1 MVLSMVWVAVVLGL
15 LVGVGMA
22 MPVFLSARLLR
33 TKTPGSAVFGAMG
46 SMFGGMILGLILMLV
61 YWFVAPAG
69 FTSFAFALVGGFA
82 VCAGVGGVKAA
93 HSAHHSQEMEK

>member
-1 MVLSMVWVAVVLGL
+1 MVLSTVWVAVVLGL

-22 MPVFLSARLLR
+22 TPIFLSARLLR
-33 TKTPGSAVFGAMG
+33 TKTPENAVFGAMG
-46 SMFGGMILGLILMLV
+46 SVFGGMILGLVLMLA

-69 FTSFAFALVGGFA
+69 FTYFAFALVGGFA

-93 HSAHHSQEMEK
+93 RAHHSQETEK